1 MNSCDSGAWKNIRDE
16 LERKYRW
23 SVRTEFSSC
32 ISWFRTDNALY
43 GSMRGRT
50 KAIKHDNW
58 KGRKSEYFTG
68 KETHNILNCFFL
80 RREKYFSLSSVS
92 DYKDTYVGKNLLLGG
107 QDVYLKVYRVKDAPI
122 RIRIRNILRRCLAR
136 KSFVAFYELK
146 KKNIKAVLPLFYV
159 MEQGSWISDR
169 VIFASIGA
177 DSNRT
182 VEGLLA
188 LPLAYE
194 KKEQMMLNLGSY
206 MAGLQFRGVLYGE
219 IFRNLIAIDQGSDWS
234 FMLCDLDEMRSVSE
248 ARTSRHEKVIE
259 ALAHEIEKRE
269 PSFLYSFYRGY
280 RKELRRNSHA
290 MDMKKRIRTVYVS
303 STYIGSED
311 LDRPVSEHERNPFVA
326 RYEARKAV
334 NAK

>member
-16 LERKYRW
+16 LERRYLWR
-23 SVRTEFSSC
+23 VRNEFSSC

-43 GSMRGRT
+43 GSMKSHT
-50 KAIKHDNW
+50 EAIKHDNW
-58 KGRKSEYFTG
+58 KGRRSEYLT
-68 KETHNILNCFFL
+68 EEEAHNILSCFFS
-80 RREKYFSLSSVS
+80 RTEECFSLLSIS
-92 DYKDTYVGKNLLLGG
+92 DYKDTYLGKNLLLGG
-107 QDVYLKVYRVKDAPI
+107 HDVYLKFYRVKDAPV

-169 VIFASIGA
+169 VIFASVGA
-177 DSNRT
+177 GSNRT

-219 IFRNLIAIDQGSDWS
+219 IFRNLIAIDQGSYWS
-234 FMLCDLDEMRSVSE
+234 FILCDLDEMRSVSE
-248 ARTSRHEKVIE
+248 ARPSRHNKVIE
-259 ALAHEIEKRE
+259 TLAHEIEKRE
-269 PSFLYSFYRGY
+269 PSLLHHFYRGY
-280 RKELRRNSHA
+280 RKELRRNSHE
-290 MDMKKRIRTVYVS
+290 MDVKKRSQTVYVS
-303 STYIGSED
+303 STYIGSEG